1 VLGGRLWRHWD
12 FLKLWSGQSISR
24 LGTAVSDLALPTIA
38 VFQLHANPFQVGL
51 LIALQRLAFPMLAPF
66 AGSFIDHNR
75 RRPVMVVSDVA
86 RMLTLASIP
95 VASLLGSVTLIQ
107 LYLVAIAVSI
117 ASVFF
122 DLAYLAYMPGLV
134 SRADLFEGNAKLQVS
149 EAVTETAGPGLAGL
163 LITTIGA
170 ARAVAADAFS
180 FLVSVTSLLLIR
192 HPEAAPAT
200 GSTESRWQSLTG
212 GARFVF
218 GHPVLRSLILGVG
231 LSIIGSHVIE
241 AVEYPFAYTMLHL
254 TPAAFGLTLSIG
266 GIGSVIGALFAGPII
281 RRAGVGPTIAVT
293 GALTGVFFGSIA
305 LATRLPAIPVFAT
318 AFFLTGLVDP
328 IHNVNQQSLRQALTP
343 DRLQGRMNATFRTV
357 YWGAWPLGNLL
368 GGFLGTR
375 YGLVPVIIGGSVST
389 VLVSLGL
396 LLTPL
401 RRVTEHP
408 TLEETP
414 PT

>member
-1 VLGGRLWRHWD
+1 MLGGRLWRHWD

-38 VFQLHANPFQVGL
+38 VFRLHANPFQVGL
-51 LIALQRLAFPMLAPF
+51 LIALQRLAFPLLAPF
-66 AGSFIDHNR
+66 AGSFIDRVR
-75 RRPVMVVSDVA
+75 RRPVMVVADVA
-86 RMLTLASIP
+86 RLAALASIP
-95 VASLLGSVTLIQ
+95 ATSFIGAVSLLQ
-107 LYLVAIAVSI
+107 LYLVAVAVSI
-117 ASVFF
+117 GSVFF
-122 DLAYLAYMPGLV
+122 DLAYLAYMPSLV
-134 SRADLFEGNAKLQVS
+134 SRADLFEGNAKLQVG

-180 FLVSVTSLLLIR
+180 FLVSVVSLLLIR
-192 HPEAAPAT
+192 HREAPPAT
-200 GSTESRWQSLTG
+200 GPSESRWQSLTG

-231 LSIIGSHVIE
+231 LSIVGGHAIE
-241 AVEYPFAYTMLHL
+241 AVQYPFAYNMLHL

-266 GIGSVIGALFAGPII
+266 GIGSVIGALLAGPVI

-293 GALTGVFFGSIA
+293 GALDGIFFGAIA

-368 GGFLGTR
+368 GGFLGSR
-375 YGLVPVIIGGSVST
+375 LGLVPVIIGGAAST
-389 VLVSLGL
+389 VIISLAL

-401 RRVTEHP
+401 RRVVEQA
-408 TLEETP
+408 TLRDP
-414 PT
+414 ASS

>member
-1 VLGGRLWRHWD
+1 MLGGRLWRHSD

-51 LIALQRLAFPMLAPF
+51 LIALQRLAFPLLAPF
-66 AGSFIDHNR
+66 AGSFIDLRR
-75 RRPVMVVSDVA
+75 RRPVMVVADVA
-86 RMLTLASIP
+86 RLLALASIP
-95 VASLLGSVTLIQ
+95 ATSFIGAVSLLQ
-107 LYLVAIAVSI
+107 LYLVAVAVSI

-122 DLAYLAYMPGLV
+122 DLAYLAYMPSLV

-170 ARAVAADAFS
+170 ARAVAADALS
-180 FLVSVTSLLLIR
+180 FLVSVVSLLLIR
-192 HPEAAPAT
+192 HREGPPAT
-200 GSTESRWQSLTG
+200 GPSENRWQSLTG

-231 LSIIGSHVIE
+231 LSIVGGHAIE
-241 AVEYPFAYTMLHL
+241 AVQYPFAYNMLHL
-254 TPAAFGLTLSIG
+254 TPAQFGLTLSIG
-266 GIGSVIGALFAGPII
+266 GVGSVIGGLLAGPVI

-293 GALTGVFFGSIA
+293 GALTGIFYGGIA

-343 DRLQGRMNATFRTV
+343 DRLQGRMNAVFRTV

-368 GGFLGTR
+368 GGFRGTR
-375 YGLVPVIIGGSVST
+375 LGLVPVIIGGAAST
-389 VLVSLGL
+389 VIISLAL

-401 RRVTEHP
+401 RQVVEH
-408 TLEETP
+408 
-414 PT
+414 